1 MRRVAA
7 VTVRALALLLA
18 LAGSSSAWAWGASGH
33 RISALVAEELL
44 SPAARS
50 GITALMGRVDLAA
63 DAVVLDQ
70 QKDTLAQRMP
80 GSRRWHYDAQPL
92 CTADTP
98 AGGFCAGGHC
108 ATAQIARHAAV
119 LADTTRSD
127 DSRRFALL
135 VLVHVVGDL
144 TQPLHAIT
152 HGDGG
157 GNGVAVRFRLPGDR
171 PGRALR
177 RDNLHAA
184 WDSAFVRGA
193 FAKVRDE
200 RVVARRLLDGMDA
213 ATRARWAQGSA
224 ADWQA
229 EAHQI
234 AKTRIYAP
242 LYAQFTGLRCPAPDA
257 EAAPPRDLDDDA
269 VRDAIALVPQQ
280 LARAGVRI
288 AAVLNQAFAP

>member
-7 VTVRALALLLA
+7 AAVHLLTLLLA
-18 LAGSSSAWAWGASGH
+18 LASSSAWAWGASGH

-44 SPAARS
+44 SPAARN
-50 GITALMGRVDLAA
+50 GIAALMGRLDLAA

-70 QKDTLAQRMP
+70 QKDALAQRMP

-92 CTADTP
+92 CAADAA
-98 AGGFCAGGHC
+98 AGGHCAGGHC

-135 VLVHVVGDL
+135 VLVHVVADL

-171 PGRALR
+171 PDRALR

-229 EAHQI
+229 EAHQL
-234 AKTRIYAP
+234 AKARIYAP
-242 LYAQFTGLRCPAPDA
+242 LYAPFAGLHCPAPHAD
-257 EAAPPRDLDDDA
+257 AAPPVVLDDAA

>member
-7 VTVRALALLLA
+7 AAVHLLTLLLA

-44 SPAARS
+44 SPAARN
-50 GITALMGRVDLAA
+50 GIAALMGRLDLAA

-70 QKDTLAQRMP
+70 QKDALAQRMP

-92 CTADTP
+92 CAADAA
-98 AGGFCAGGHC
+98 AGGHCAGGHC

-135 VLVHVVGDL
+135 VLVHVVADL

-171 PGRALR
+171 PDRALR

-229 EAHQI
+229 EAHQL
-234 AKTRIYAP
+234 AKARIYAP
-242 LYAQFTGLRCPAPDA
+242 LYAQFAGLRCPAPHADA
-257 EAAPPRDLDDDA
+257 ALPVVLDDAA